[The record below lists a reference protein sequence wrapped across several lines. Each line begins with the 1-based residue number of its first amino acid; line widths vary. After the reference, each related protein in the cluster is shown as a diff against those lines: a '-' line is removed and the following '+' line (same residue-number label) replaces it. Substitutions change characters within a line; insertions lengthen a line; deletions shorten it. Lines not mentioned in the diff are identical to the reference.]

1 MAWSLNSFMQIV
13 HEPGNKIRYVP
24 TCPGIVAGARR
35 SAKRTTAKRVI
46 ALGCA
51 ETTSWGGGRIRMNM
65 SSCVRVLYDV
75 FNYELTNLVIEW

>member
-1 MAWSLNSFMQIV
+1 MTRIASSFGVNIGLVRSLNPFMQIV

-51 ETTSWGGGRIRMNM
+51 ETTSWGGGGYQDEN
-65 SSCVRVLYDV
+65 
-75 FNYELTNLVIEW
+75 E